1 MEPTDAVRDVGV
13 EDHFFSVTDHRG
25 IIRQVNSTFVRLSG
39 FSREELIGAPH
50 NIVRHPMMPGGAF
63 RVMWDNLLAG
73 RPFVGY
79 VHNLAADGARYDV
92 FATITPLPDGGFL
105 SVRTRPMVDDGYALA
120 AMLYEA
126 GCDLEDHLRSGG
138 MSRAEAAERGAEHL
152 KGLVADGGL
161 GTYDHTMLAMLPA
174 EVAALDSVLGGL
186 PARPAAT
193 GPMREML
200 DQVRT
205 VFAGLSELMGRLD
218 PISMLMRGMRDAAG
232 VLQGT
237 IDRST
242 ALAAM
247 IAASPGI
254 DDDLEPLMEPLR
266 RWMSMGSEMDALLHE
281 LMDDMEEVREIAAKS
296 RFLIALARL
305 QGYMTGYFVVELID
319 REPDRQ
325 EALPAIGSLCD
336 ALASGFEAL
345 DTQAPV
351 YHQAAAEAIRRI
363 DDAAHLLQGPSEVM
377 AEWRALTSG
386 RDLPEAI
393 GELLPQIDAE
403 QEASRRAVD
412 QLRAI
417 GVRCLTSGAP
427 PDLTPLRRAA
437 EQIRRIATGL
447 SAIDPLPGPGA

>member
-1 MEPTDAVRDVGV
+1 MEPTDEVRDLGV
-13 EDHFFSVTDHRG
+13 EDLFFSVTDHRG

-105 SVRTRPMVDDGYALA
+105 SVRTRPMVLDSYALTT
-120 AMLYEA
+120 MLYEA

-138 MSRAEAAERGAEHL
+138 MSRAQAAERGAEHL
-152 KGLVADGGL
+152 RGLLADGAL
-161 GTYDHTMLAMLPA
+161 GTYDDLMVAMLPE
-174 EVAALDSVLGGL
+174 EVSALDAMLGGL
-186 PARPAAT
+186 PARPTAT
-193 GPMREML
+193 GPMRAMMYE
-200 DQVRT
+200 VST
-205 VFAGLSELMGRLD
+205 VFSTLSELMSKLE
-218 PISMLMRGMRDAAG
+218 PISMLGGGMREAA
-232 VLQGT
+232 VVRLGT

-247 IAASPGI
+247 TAARPGI
-254 DDDLEPLMEPLR
+254 DDDLSPLMEPLR
-266 RWMSMGSEMDALLHE
+266 RWMAMGSEMDALLHE
-281 LMDDMEEVREIAAKS
+281 LMDDMEEVRQIAAQS

-305 QGYMTGYFVVELID
+305 HGYMTGYFVVELID
-319 REPDRQ
+319 REPGWQD
-325 EALPAIGSLCD
+325 ALPAIGSLCN

-345 DTQAPV
+345 HTQAPV
-351 YHQAAAEAIRRI
+351 HHKAAAEAIRRI

-377 AEWRALTSG
+377 GEWRALTSG
-386 RDLPEAI
+386 TDLPAAI
-393 GELLPQIDAE
+393 AELLPQIDAE
-403 QEASRRAVD
+403 QEASRHAVD
-412 QLRAI
+412 QLRTI
-417 GVRCLTSGAP
+417 GLRCLTSGAP
-427 PDLTPLRRAA
+427 PDLTSLRRAA
-437 EQIRRIATGL
+437 ERIRRIATDL